1 MESKPSLSPYVFPGL
16 KVSQSDLSEI
26 KSMTKNLRY
35 HLTKDDILEIVS
47 QECEVSIK
55 DILSRSRKSE
65 AVKGRHIFCAIL
77 KNYYGYKLKKIGGI
91 VDRDH
96 TSIIH
101 SIEQFH
107 NRYQFEES
115 YRDSVQRVY
124 QRMGVQI

>member
-1 MESKPSLSPYVFPGL
+1 MEKKPTLSPYVFPGL
-16 KVSQSDLSEI
+16 KINQSDLSEI
-26 KSMTKNLRY
+26 RKITKNLQY
-35 HLTKDDILEIVS
+35 HLTKDDILEIIS
-47 QECEVSIK
+47 QECEVGIC

-77 KNYYGYKLKKIGGI
+77 KKYYGYKLKKIGGI

-101 SIEQFH
+101 SIEQFN

-115 YRDSVQRVY
+115 YRDSVHRVY
-124 QRMGVQI
+124 QRMGVQL